1 MRSTYSRRKKC
12 QPGSTWR
19 MWRSGSSLRPQLSGS
34 EGPAAARTNGPIS
47 PMIIGPTFGA
57 PGRGQLRASRA
68 GTQRG
73 GAPPRRGLRPRHAV
87 KPSWSRPWAG
97 ARGGAASAR
106 LDGVAARY
114 GVPQVPFLEVQM
126 TGLLG
131 ELVIAADRA
140 LAGARHRA
148 G

>member
-47 PMIIGPTFGA
+47 PMIIGPTFSA

-73 GAPPRRGLRPRHAV
+73 SAAATRTEASTRGKAELVEALGGCSGRGSFCSLRRRGCPV
-87 KPSWSRPWAG
+87 WSPTG
-97 ARGGAASAR
+97 SVLGGADDRA
-106 LDGVAARY
+106 V
-114 GVPQVPFLEVQM
+114 
-126 TGLLG
+126 G

-140 LAGARHRA
+140 VAGARHCA